1 MIKKELYEEI
11 ILILDKDE
19 LANLFDLEPGFTAQ
33 NIEEVD
39 GQFRFI
45 LSRRTDLSEKLED
58 KRKRFL

>member
-45 LSRRTDLSEKLED
+45 LSRRIDLSEKLED